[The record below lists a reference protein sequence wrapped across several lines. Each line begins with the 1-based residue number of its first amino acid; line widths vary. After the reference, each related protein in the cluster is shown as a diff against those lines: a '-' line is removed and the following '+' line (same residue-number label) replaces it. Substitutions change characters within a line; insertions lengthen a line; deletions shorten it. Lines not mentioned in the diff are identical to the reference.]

1 MQNFLDSGKRLC
13 IVGITKSNYN
23 SVHEQI
29 KLAIKHGGGLDL
41 KNGDNV
47 ILKINLCDF
56 RLPETGAVTHPIFLD
71 AMLGYLRSN
80 FRDLNLLV
88 VESDATNARPDLL
101 VKWLGFEGVLKKNRA
116 EYINLSKIET
126 VRKQIKG
133 RYFKEIDVPTIFD
146 GSNFFI
152 SMAKLKTAMLTKITC
167 CLKNQFGC
175 IPYPKKIKFHSDLD
189 DVIVDANLAM
199 KPDFCI
205 VDGIVGMGGTK
216 GPNDGVPINYGAII
230 SGKDPVAVDSV
241 CAKILGFT
249 PFFVGHIRK
258 SQASSVGKMS
268 YELAGESLIQVAK
281 NSEYSSTYARILRF
295 TMGLKN
301 SVG

>member
-1 MQNFLDSGKRLC
+1 LDGIGKLGL
-13 IVGITKSNYN
+13 VGITKSNYD
-23 SVHEQI
+23 SVHNQI
-29 KLAIKHGGGLDL
+29 KLAIERGGGLDL
-41 KNGDNV
+41 KNRDRV
-47 ILKINLCDF
+47 LLKINLCDF
-56 RLPETGAVTHPIFLD
+56 RLPETGAVTHPVFLD
-71 AMLGYLRSN
+71 AMLSYLRSN
-80 FRDLNLLV
+80 FQGIEIFV
-88 VESDATNARPDLL
+88 VESDASSARPDLL
-101 VKWLGFEGVLKKNRA
+101 IKWLGFENVFTKNRA
-116 EYINLSKIET
+116 KYINLSKVET
-126 VRKQIKG
+126 FRKHISG
-133 RYFKEIDVPTIFD
+133 RNFQEIDIPTIFD
-146 GSNFFI
+146 DSAFFI
-152 SMAKLKTAMLTKITC
+152 SMAKLKTAMLTKVTC

-175 IPYPKKIKFHSDLD
+175 IPYPKKIKFHSNLD

-241 CAKILGFT
+241 CAKILGFN

-268 YELAGESLIQVAK
+268 YELAGESLSQIAK